1 MTASLPP
8 ATREPRAYLVKCRR
22 EDDFYVAWWDV
33 VEAPLWC
40 GNRAQAA
47 EYGYT
52 EERIARADEFGTSS
66 MHRWYAWD
74 DNGMIAEQRGFLP
87 RRYLRAYALLYAHDE
102 LQAAF
107 DLLVPFEHGTDVR
120 RD

>member
-1 MTASLPP
+1 MTG
-8 ATREPRAYLVKCRR
+8 EPRAYLVKCRR
-22 EDDFYVAWWDV
+22 EDGFYVAWSDI

-66 MHRWYAWD
+66 MRRWYAWD

-102 LQAAF
+102 LQGAF
-107 DLLVPFEHGTDVR
+107 DLLEPFEHGMQVR